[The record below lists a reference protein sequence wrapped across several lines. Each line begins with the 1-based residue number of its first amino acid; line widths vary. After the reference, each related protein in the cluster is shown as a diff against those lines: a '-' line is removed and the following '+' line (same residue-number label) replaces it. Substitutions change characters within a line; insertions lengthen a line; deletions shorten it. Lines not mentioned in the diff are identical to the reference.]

1 MLLMLFKKPL
11 FSLSQE
17 RHMKPGIGPIG
28 SCLNNRNSRSIALVC
43 LLMTLQPSVYAQD
56 ETKKSLAVPVTD
68 IFYHLDEHLIGSFTD
83 NYGIN
88 HLLAASVTYGLVK
101 IGTDWNWNNYSN
113 DRGISKGGFVSV
125 AVGGLA
131 PIVVPLGL
139 YLYGRSAEDEKLQ
152 ITALAL
158 GQAAILSVGISSAY
172 KAFTGRRP
180 PDDGDVQRSKTDYS
194 GDFKF
199 GFLNRGVYDGWPSS
213 HTMTAFAMA
222 TTLIELYP
230 ENRTIEVVSLAYAS
244 IIGLGVSTNIHWLS
258 DAAGGALI
266 GYSIGKTVGIG
277 FRQLS
282 GGENQSQS
290 LKLSVIPGGLSVTY
304 LF

>member
-1 MLLMLFKKPL
+1 MNP
-11 FSLSQE
+11 S
-17 RHMKPGIGPIG
+17 IGRCD
-28 SCLNNRNSRSIALVC
+28 SRTNTKNSRSLALVC
-43 LLMTLQPSVYAQD
+43 LLLALQWCLYAQ
-56 ETKKSLAVPVTD
+56 EEVKKAPAVPLTD
-68 IFYHLDEHLIGSFTD
+68 LFYHLDTHLIGSFTD

-101 IGTDWNWNNYSN
+101 SGLDWKWNNYSN
-113 DRGISKGGFVSV
+113 DRGISKVGFVSV
-125 AVGGLA
+125 AAGGLA

-230 ENRTIEVVSLAYAS
+230 DSKTIEVMSFAYAS
-244 IIGLGVSTNIHWLS
+244 FIGLGVSTNIHWFS
-258 DAAGGALI
+258 DAVGGALI
-266 GYSIGKTVGIG
+266 GYSIGKTVGSG

-282 GGENQSQS
+282 SGENQSQS
-290 LKLSVIPGGLSVTY
+290 LKLSVIPGRLSIRY
-304 LF
+304 NF